1 MLYAA
6 GKQEIF
12 NISPTIFICNLNIGS
27 LKFGQIKKFT
37 KDFLGGLIMY
47 RRYRTPSIW
56 REMDRLQQDMN
67 RLIGDLSVNRMRRA
81 PSYPAI
87 NVWAAD
93 DSALITAEIPG
104 LNKDDLE
111 INVTGDTLTLSG
123 VRKSDDLPEGVRY
136 HRRERTFGE
145 FNRSIQLPYTVD
157 VNKVKAT
164 FKNGVLKVELPR
176 IEAEKPKK
184 ITVKAS

>member
-1 MLYAA
+1 
-6 GKQEIF
+6 
-12 NISPTIFICNLNIGS
+12 
-27 LKFGQIKKFT
+27 
-37 KDFLGGLIMY
+37 MY

-67 RLIGDLSVNRMRRA
+67 RLFSDTSMNRVRQA
-81 PSYPAI
+81 PSYPAV
-87 NVWAAD
+87 NVWAAE

-104 LNKDDLE
+104 LDKDDLE

-123 VRKSDDLPEGVRY
+123 IRKADDLPEHARY

-145 FNRSIQLPYTVD
+145 FSRSIQLPYTVD

-176 IEAEKPKK
+176 VEAEKPKK
-184 ITVKAS
+184 INVKAS